1 MPGFKD
7 GLQIEPRVLMAVL
20 FDPETGRIV
29 HSHRVFLFDKKRQI
43 SQADVE
49 QRARTLATRNGWDV
63 EKLEMLSVDSSK
75 LKERAKHKVD
85 VKSRSLVEMERP
97 KLKPPE
103 SHLRLKS

>member
-7 GLQIEPRVLMAVL
+7 GLPIEQRAHMAVL

-29 HSHRVFLFDKKRQI
+29 HSHRVLLFDQERQI

-49 QRARTLATRNGWDV
+49 QRARTLATRHGWDV
-63 EKLEMLSVDSSK
+63 EKLETLSVDPSK
-75 LKERAKHKVD
+75 LKQRARYKVD
-85 VKSRSLVEMERP
+85 VKSRSLVEMAEP